1 MLYRKLFA
9 NLSGHKAVLLID
21 ATLSDAIAAAV
32 AALDIEIHQY
42 QWTGK
47 GIPDCLFFLTH
58 FATYAVSSRR
68 TELCR
73 EYDGCNLIFPQA
85 NCFQDAVV
93 FVSEEGHDPNAST
106 T

>member
-1 MLYRKLFA
+1 MLIEIKTGCSTSDVHTAVGQLMLYRKLFA

-47 GIPDCLFFLTH
+47 GD
-58 FATYAVSSRR
+58 SRLPIFSDAFCD
-68 TELCR
+68 LC
-73 EYDGCNLIFPQA
+73 GL
-85 NCFQDAVV
+85 V
-93 FVSEEGHDPNAST
+93 
-106 T
+106 